1 MKTISII
8 NLKGGVAKTT
18 TSLNM
23 AYALATK
30 GHKVLLVDN
39 DKQGNAS
46 KTLGIYSTEEAS
58 ISEILTN
65 RKLTAAEVIKK
76 TTVENLDGISANLSL
91 QRAMLEVQMDTLTPQ
106 HNRLKK
112 LLDTVEEDYDYCVID
127 NAPDINVAIVNALV
141 AADEVIIPVKID
153 EYAFDGLTELLE
165 QVQIVKDGM
174 NSTLVLRGC
183 LITCF
188 QRTDAD
194 KQGEEYLRTVEGLHI
209 FATHIRYSPKV
220 VESTF
225 VRQPVMQYS
234 EKSGAAMDYATFME
248 EYLGGVDDGEV

>member
-23 AYALATK
+23 AYALTLK
-30 GHKVLLVDN
+30 GYKVLLVDN

-46 KTLGIYSTEEAS
+46 KTVGIYNTEEKS
-58 ISEILTN
+58 ISDVLTN
-65 RKLTAAEVIKK
+65 RKLEAAAVIQK
-76 TTVENLDGISANLSL
+76 TTVENMDGISANLSL
-91 QRAMLEVQMDTLTPQ
+91 QRAMFEVQMDTLAPQ
-106 HNRLKK
+106 HNRLKR
-112 LLDTVEEDYDYCVID
+112 LLDTVAGNYDYCIVD

-153 EYAFDGLTELLE
+153 EYAFDGLAELLE
-165 QVQIVKDGM
+165 QVQAVKDGM
-174 NSTLVLRGC
+174 NSALKLRGC

-194 KQGEEYLRTVEGLHI
+194 KQGEEYLRTVEGLHV
-209 FATHIRYSPKV
+209 FSTHVRYSPKV

-225 VRQPVMQYS
+225 VRKPVMAYS
-234 EKSGAAMDYATFME
+234 EKSGAAIDYAAFID
-248 EYLGGVDDGEV
+248 EYLEGGGGDA